1 MVVRLKD
8 VAARAGVS
16 IRTVSNVVNDHPY
29 VRDELRAR
37 VQTAI
42 DELGYK
48 PNLVARQLRRGRT
61 GTIALAVPELTVP
74 YFAELAGHVLRA
86 AERAGLTLL
95 IEQTDGHRDREL
107 MLAKG
112 SQATAVD
119 GLILSPLSATPDD
132 LAEASATKPLV
143 LLGERIY
150 DPRFDHV
157 AIDNVAAATAATLHL
172 ANAGRRKIAIIGAH
186 PTPTSPMADLR
197 LEGYKRALEMSGAH
211 LDHRLVA
218 STEWFTRKDGYQA
231 AQMLISS
238 EIEFDAIFCFNDLLA
253 HGAMRALREAKVR
266 CPEDVA
272 VVGIDDIE
280 ENSYSSPTLTSI
292 APSKVDIAER
302 AVALLVS
309 RIDGGDFDKAVDYV
323 PSFSLS
329 IRESAPAGNGK

>member
-8 VAARAGVS
+8 VAERAGVS

-29 VRDELRAR
+29 VRDELRTR
-37 VQTAI
+37 VQSAI

-74 YFAELAGHVLRA
+74 YFAELAHHVLRA

-95 IEQTDGHRDREL
+95 IEQTDGHQDREL
-107 MLAKG
+107 MLARG

-132 LAEASATKPLV
+132 LAEASAAKPLV

-150 DPRFDHV
+150 DSRFDHV

-172 ANAGRRKIAIIGAH
+172 VNSGRRRIAVIGAH
-186 PTPTSPMADLR
+186 PTATSPMADLR
-197 LEGYKRALEMSGAH
+197 LEGYKRALEVSGTQP
-211 LDHRLVA
+211 DYRLVA
-218 STEWFTRKDGYQA
+218 PTEWFTRRDGYRA
-231 AQMLISS
+231 AQKLIASS
-238 EIEFDAIFCFNDLLA
+238 VEFDAIFCFNDLLA
-253 HGAMRALREAKVR
+253 HGALRALAEADVR

-272 VVGIDDIE
+272 VVGIDDNE
-280 ENSYSSPTLTSI
+280 ENSYSNPTLTSI
-292 APSKVDIAER
+292 APCKADIADR

-309 RIDGGDFDKAVDYV
+309 RIDGGTFDKAVDYV
-323 PSFSLS
+323 PGFALS
-329 IRESAPAGNGK
+329 VRESAPWV

>member
-8 VAARAGVS
+8 VAERAGVS

-37 VQTAI
+37 VQVAI
-42 DELGYK
+42 DDLGYR

-95 IEQTDGHRDREL
+95 IEQTNGDPDREL
-107 MLAKG
+107 MLARG
-112 SQATAVD
+112 AQAAAID

-132 LAEASATKPLV
+132 LAEAGAKKPLV

-157 AIDNVAAATAATLHL
+157 AIDNIAAATEATRHL
-172 ANAGRRKIAIIGAH
+172 ANSGRRDIAVIGAH
-186 PTPTSPMADLR
+186 PANAISMADLR
-197 LEGYKRALEMSGAH
+197 LEGYKRAVRASN
-211 LDHRLVA
+211 A
-218 STEWFTRKDGYQA
+218 STDPRLIVTTDWFTRRDGYTATKQ
-231 AQMLISS
+231 LLSS
-238 EIEFDAIFCFNDLLA
+238 NVTFDAIFCFNDLLA
-253 HGAMRALREAKVR
+253 HGALRALREAKVR

-272 VVGIDDIE
+272 VIGIDDNE

-292 APSKVDIAER
+292 APSKADIAER
-302 AVALLVS
+302 AIALLVS
-309 RIDGGDFDKAVDYV
+309 RIDGGEFDQAIEYV
-323 PSFSLS
+323 TSFSLS
-329 IRESAPAGNGK
+329 VRESAP